1 MKAAKPNFTFKF
13 FEIIHEGSL
22 YHILKPSA
30 LINLFKSCEKL
41 KLVNIAL
48 ICPIEIPSDCQ
59 LNDLTV
65 EECPRWAAPKGK
77 NKLKLKS
84 IIMYCS

>member
-13 FEIIHEGSL
+13 FEIIRKGSM

-30 LINLFKSCEKL
+30 LINLFNSCEKL
-41 KLVNIAL
+41 KLVNISL
-48 ICPIEIPSDCQ
+48 ISPIEIPSDCQ
-59 LNDLTV
+59 LNDLTI
-65 EECPRWAAPKGK
+65 EECPRWTVPKGK

-84 IIMYCS
+84 LVM